1 MKNVYLVV
9 LIMML
14 GIICFV
20 TVQNMFK
27 RQMVL
32 IFLSGVSTVTMGL
45 IMAACGFIAGI
56 CAVLYYR
63 AWKEEKNDEDEEV

>member
-1 MKNVYLVV
+1 MKQVYLVV
-9 LIMML
+9 LVMML
-14 GIICFV
+14 GIILLL
-20 TVQNMFK
+20 TVQNMFR

-32 IFLSGVSTVTMGL
+32 VFFSGVSIVTMGL

>member
-14 GIICFV
+14 GIILFL
-20 TVQNMFK
+20 TVQNMLK

-32 IFLSGVSTVTMGL
+32 IFFSVAPAAAMGL
-45 IMAACGFIAGI
+45 IMAVCGFIAGI

-63 AWKEEKNDEDEEV
+63 AWKEEKNDEDEEI

>member
-1 MKNVYLVV
+1 MKQVYLVILMV
-9 LIMML
+9 ML
-14 GIICFV
+14 GIILLL
-20 TVQNMFK
+20 TVQNMFR

-32 IFLSGVSTVTMGL
+32 IFFSGVSTVTMGL